1 MSNLAGLLLATLL
14 TTLSGY
20 LSPKGF
26 LTLFL
31 TLNVTNVDHRNWCGV
46 FCVPCGASVL
56 PNVGFVVYMD
66 FAGNPPSC
74 HGAEK
79 AGDAEVDN
87 KTLT

>member
-1 MSNLAGLLLATLL
+1 MLLATLL

-46 FCVPCGASVL
+46 ACALCGASVL
-56 PNVGFVVYMD
+56 PNVGFVVYLD
-66 FAGNPPSC
+66 FTRQLVTMVNG
-74 HGAEK
+74 GQRR
-79 AGDAEVDN
+79 
-87 KTLT
+87 

>member
-1 MSNLAGLLLATLL
+1 MSILTGLLLATLL

-31 TLNVTNVDHRNWCGV
+31 TLNVTNIDHRNRCGV

-56 PNVGFVVYMD
+56 PNVGFVVTWTSL
-66 FAGNPPSC
+66 AIHH

-87 KTLT
+87 RH